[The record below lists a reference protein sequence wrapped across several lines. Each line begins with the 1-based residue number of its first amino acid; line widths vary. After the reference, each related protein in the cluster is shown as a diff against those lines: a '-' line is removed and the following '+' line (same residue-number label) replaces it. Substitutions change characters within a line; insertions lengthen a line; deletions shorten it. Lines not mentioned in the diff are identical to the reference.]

1 MALVR
6 YSIGLILNA
15 IALMSCSNEK
25 SLQQYLVDK
34 QDDDKFLKIDLA
46 GSLLQNQ
53 NSIFS
58 EEEQKVMNS
67 LKKVNVVAFPLKN
80 GDTANYEIEKEKLAD
95 IINQEKYKTLV
106 KAGSSGKGATL
117 KYLGEE
123 DAIDEII
130 IYASDDE
137 KGFALLRVLG
147 EDMRPDQMIQ
157 LFGMVEKGNLSGL
170 GGIGEIFKQ

>member
-6 YSIGLILNA
+6 YSIGLVLA
-15 IALMSCSNEK
+15 TIALMGCSNDK

-34 QDDDKFLKIDLA
+34 QDDDKFLKVDLA
-46 GSLLQNQ
+46 GSLLQTQ
-53 NSIFS
+53 NSILS
-58 EEEQKVMNS
+58 AEEQEIMQS

-80 GDTANYEIEKEKLAD
+80 GDTADYQLEKEKLAV

-130 IYASDDE
+130 IFASDDE

-147 EDMRPDQMIQ
+147 DDMRPDQMMQ

>member
-6 YSIGLILNA
+6 YSIGLVLTM
-15 IALMSCSNEK
+15 IALISCSNEK

-53 NSIFS
+53 SSGFS

-80 GDTANYEIEKEKLAD
+80 GDTTDYQIEKEKLAV

-106 KAGSSGKGATL
+106 KAGSSEKGATL

-147 EDMRPDQMIQ
+147 EDMRPDQMMQ

-170 GGIGEIFKQ
+170 GGIEEIFKQ